1 MVLYEKLPGGI
12 VRQHEIDP
20 DLLNAS
26 RRNRHDIDN
35 WRLESK
41 LDRLIQ
47 ACNRTP
53 IVLPYGER
61 VNLAANLENIDK
73 NAGDSLEGEDTVK
86 ELRIRVITGF
96 NDDGSAIIKRIGAY
110 DELTLADKVVRTV
123 VESGRIAEFLPDGI
137 LNHYRGS
144 P

>member
-1 MVLYEKLPGGI
+1 MRDEYKSWPQIMPNVYINPQRDKE
-12 VRQHEIDP
+12 
-20 DLLNAS
+20 
-26 RRNRHDIDN
+26 RHPLREYLKQSD
-35 WRLESK
+35 SK
-41 LDRLIQ
+41 LDKLIQ
-47 ACNRTP
+47 ACESVANV
-53 IVLPYGER
+53 IPYKER
-61 VNLAANLENIDK
+61 ASPSANLENIDK

-96 NDDGSAIIKRIGAY
+96 SDDGSAIIKRIGAY